1 MSSIQ
6 KSTLTFLKD
15 IAKNNNKNWFDV
27 NKQNYL
33 DAKSN
38 MEGFMEAVQNKLN
51 ETDVIEGF
59 KVYRIY
65 RDVRFSKD
73 KTPYKSYLHGY
84 LKRQGAARRG
94 GYWIGIEPGNTQI
107 GGGFYGPEKDD
118 LLRIRKEIEA
128 DGASLTNIINDAN
141 FKNHYG
147 ELKGEG
153 LKTAPKGFDKEHPYV
168 ELLRKKQFYAMKPYT
183 DAEVTRPDFTDN
195 VVDTLQAIRPFFD
208 YMSDVLT
215 TDLNGRLLV

>member
-215 TDLNGRLLV
+215 TDLNGRSLV